1 MLAQTHAAEL
11 DAGPPDRRSGRER
24 LCAVTREV
32 KPIEALIRFVIAPD
46 RSVVPDLKQKL
57 PGRGVWV
64 TGSRALLAE
73 AIRRGVFAKAFRRD
87 LTVPADLVDTTERLL
102 ARAALDALAI
112 AGKAGQVVTGFAK
125 VEAALAGK
133 DVRCLLHATDAAAD
147 GVRKLNAALRRRFG
161 EEATEIPVVTGFTSA
176 QLDLALGRAN
186 VIHAALLAG
195 PACATFLARCGRL
208 QRFRAGNDRDRAMN
222 GPNKR
227 KD

>member
-11 DAGPPDRRSGRER
+11 DAGPPRGGSERER
-24 LCAVTREV
+24 LCVVTREV
-32 KPIEALIRFVIAPD
+32 KPVETLIRFVIAPD

-64 TGSRALLAE
+64 TGSRAVLAE
-73 AIRRGVFAKAFRRD
+73 GVRRGVFAKAFRQD
-87 LTVPADLVDTTERLL
+87 VTVPADLVDTTERLL

-112 AGKAGQVVTGFAK
+112 AGKAGQAMTGFAK
-125 VEAALAGK
+125 VEAALAGE
-133 DVRCLLHATDAAAD
+133 DVRCLLQATDAAAD
-147 GVRKLNAALRRRFG
+147 GIRKMNAALRRRLG
-161 EEATEIPVVTGFTSA
+161 AEATEIPVVTGFTSA

-195 PACATFLARCGRL
+195 PACASFLARCGRL
-208 QRFRAGNDRDRAMN
+208 QRFRAGNDRHRATS
-222 GPNKR
+222 GPNRR